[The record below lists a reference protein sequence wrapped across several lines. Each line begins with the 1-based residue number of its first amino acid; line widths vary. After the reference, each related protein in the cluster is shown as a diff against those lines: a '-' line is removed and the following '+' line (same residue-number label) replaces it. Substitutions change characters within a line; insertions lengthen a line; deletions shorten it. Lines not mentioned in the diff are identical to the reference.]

1 MIANVYRALRVH
13 RLCQRQYIAVAVVM
27 TLERSASQVSVCT
40 VRSSSAAM
48 RFDLITPQ
56 TPMLP
61 LDHRDLDDCV
71 CVNAVLNQRVA
82 K

>member
-13 RLCQRQYIAVAVVM
+13 RPCQRLYIAVAVVM

-40 VRSSSAAM
+40 VRSSAAM

-56 TPMLP
+56 PPMLP